1 MGYYSKNTDRMDIH
15 IEETRGTIL
24 IKQKWK
30 YSWLTMAG
38 ATAWTYPEKKLFH
51 SKVDNLIWNSWGNH
65 FFLKVEGNSDFSK
78 RNSDKKWDVNFDIEW
93 VLSSEHWDVNVTK
106 LPSNHV
112 GYEVSSVRWDSKI
125 ITIDTK
131 DTAYRKIQGPRK
143 KYYQYPLVHEFGHA
157 AGNTNKVPG
166 MHGDEYKATSPYNGD
181 KPSLMNLGNKLRSRH
196 LDYVLSQL
204 NTMVA
209 GSTFSEY

>member
-157 AGNTNKVPG
+157 AGNTSIKTFYQIG
-166 MHGDEYKATSPYNGD
+166 QTTCRDEG
-181 KPSLMNLGNKLRSRH
+181 LRSIRFSWQPGFGRCC
-196 LDYVLSQL
+196 LPRALLLLGLQL
-204 NTMVA
+204 
-209 GSTFSEY
+209 